1 MNRENKIYP
10 TLLYSKCLSN
20 EIETKK
26 KHTPN
31 TDSYDIYEI
40 IALRLGTRKL
50 NNP

>member
-26 KHTPN
+26 NTPQIPILM
-31 TDSYDIYEI
+31 IYM
-40 IALRLGTRKL
+40 KS
-50 NNP
+50 